1 MKFEEIESEWVSDC
15 AIDRLRLD
23 SEALK
28 IPSLHAKWWRHLN
41 DERKILRE
49 LVERSRAME
58 NILDGFYSRT
68 LSIKEME
75 KYGFAELPDKKVLK
89 PDMARTIASHPKM
102 VELKI
107 RIGLQQD
114 KVEYLSDI
122 IKAIHTRSFAIRD
135 AIEFMKFQAGN

>member
-1 MKFEEIESEWVSDC
+1 MKFEDIENEWVEDC
-15 AIDRLRLD
+15 KMDRLHLD

-28 IPSLHAKWWRHLN
+28 IPSLHSKWWRYMN
-41 DERKILRE
+41 AERKVLRE
-49 LVERSRAME
+49 LVERSRSME

-68 LSIKEME
+68 LSIGEME
-75 KYGFAELPDKKVLK
+75 KYGFSELPDKKVLK

-135 AIEFMKFQAGN
+135 AIEFLKFHAGN